1 MKPGDIVRLV
11 WDRMGSDDDVLVVD
25 IDSVPES
32 GVPDLVKVLWNGNL
46 VWLDE
51 RDVEV
56 FV

>member
-25 IDSVPES
+25 IDSIPES
-32 GVPDLVKVLWNGNL
+32 GIPDLIEVLWNGKL

-51 RDVEV
+51 KDVET
-56 FV
+56 FA